1 MKILLNYQH
10 MKFNKIG
17 EGSVTGKMKLKLK
30 ILFLKVKKKLIRII
44 PGRIL
49 EFFLIQ
55 KIRKIIYFFVEYDSF
70 YRIFSVDFEVKLN
83 Y

>member
-17 EGSVTGKMKLKLK
+17 EGCVTGKMKLKLK

-49 EFFLIQ
+49 EFFNSKNSKNYI
-55 KIRKIIYFFVEYDSF
+55 FFC
-70 YRIFSVDFEVKLN
+70 RI
-83 Y
+83 